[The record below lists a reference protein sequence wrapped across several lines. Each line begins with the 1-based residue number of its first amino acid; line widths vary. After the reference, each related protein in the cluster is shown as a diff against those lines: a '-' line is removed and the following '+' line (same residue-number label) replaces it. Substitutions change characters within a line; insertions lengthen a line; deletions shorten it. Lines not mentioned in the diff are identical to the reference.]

1 MVSSFKD
8 PVPAHLMWSLDD
20 LIFTTVLGSVVDD
33 DILGMLARDTLPTAP
48 PHNSSD
54 YYI

>member
-1 MVSSFKD
+1 MVKD
-8 PVPAHLMWSLDD
+8 PVPAHSMWSLDD
-20 LIFTTVLGSVVDD
+20 LIFTTVLGSVVED
-33 DILGMLARDTLPTAP
+33 DILGMLARDTLPIAP